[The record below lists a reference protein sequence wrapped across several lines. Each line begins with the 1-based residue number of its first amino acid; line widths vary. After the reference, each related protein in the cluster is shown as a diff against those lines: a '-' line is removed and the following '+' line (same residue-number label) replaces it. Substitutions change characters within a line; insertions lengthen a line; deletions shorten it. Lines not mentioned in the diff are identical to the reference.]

1 MSNVLKN
8 RYVRAILLSA
18 FLLQIGV
25 WVRNM
30 AILLYVM
37 DHTGGDPFAVSMISV
52 AEYAPIFLFSFLA
65 GTFADRWK
73 PRKTMVWCE
82 LLSALSVIG
91 VLLTFVYGS
100 WKAIFFAT
108 LISAILSQFSQP
120 SGMKLFKLHVP
131 GEQLQVGMSAYQTI
145 FAIFMVFGPIV
156 GTFVFQQWG
165 MEIAMVIT
173 AVAFLSA
180 AGVLYLLPP
189 DRVEKEGQQ
198 ETALLGEMVS
208 GIRYVFSSRVLSMLG
223 FCFLAVGFSLGMIQP
238 LGIFLVT
245 EQLQLPKES
254 LQWLITAQGVG
265 MIAGGA
271 MTMAA
276 AKTIPPQKLL
286 VMGLLGNAVAVAI
299 CGMSANLWLTLVAQ
313 FIAGLLL
320 PSIQIGINT
329 MLLKNTESTFI
340 GRVNGI
346 LTPLFTGSMVVM
358 MSITGVLKLYLPL
371 AVIYGIAAFLMIIGL
386 SFILPLYRMRE
397 GNVVQSTEQTGI

>member
-37 DHTGGDPFAVSMISV
+37 DHTGGDSFAVSMISV

-65 GTFADRWK
+65 GTFADRWQ

-82 LLSALSVIG
+82 VLSALSVVG

-145 FAIFMVFGPIV
+145 FAIFMVFGPII

-165 MEIAMVIT
+165 MEVAMVIT

-189 DRVEKEGQQ
+189 DRVEKEEQQ

-238 LGIFLVT
+238 LGIFIVT

-299 CGMSANLWLTLVAQ
+299 CGMSTNLWLTLVAQ

-358 MSITGVLKLYLPL
+358 MSITGVLKLHLPL

-386 SFILPLYRMRE
+386 SFILPLYRTRE

>member
-18 FLLQIGV
+18 FLLQIGI

-30 AILLYVM
+30 AILLFVM

-65 GTFADRWK
+65 GTFADRWQ

-82 LLSALSVIG
+82 VLSALSVVG

-165 MEIAMVIT
+165 MEVAMVIT

-189 DRVEKEGQQ
+189 DRVEKEEQQ
-198 ETALLGEMVS
+198 ETALLGEMIS

-238 LGIFLVT
+238 LGIFIVT

-299 CGMSANLWLTLVAQ
+299 CGMSTNLWLTLVAQ

-358 MSITGVLKLYLPL
+358 MSITGVLKLHFPL

-397 GNVVQSTEQTGI
+397 GTVVQSTEQTGI

>member
-8 RYVRAILLSA
+8 RYVRAILLSG

-65 GTFADRWK
+65 GTFADRWQ

-82 LLSALSVIG
+82 VLSALSVVG

-131 GEQLQVGMSAYQTI
+131 SEQLQVGMSAYQTI

-165 MEIAMVIT
+165 MEVAMVIT

-189 DRVEKEGQQ
+189 DRVEKEEQQ

-238 LGIFLVT
+238 LGIFIVT

-276 AKTIPPQKLL
+276 AKMIPPQKLL
-286 VMGLLGNAVAVAI
+286 VMGLLGNAVAVAV
-299 CGMSANLWLTLVAQ
+299 CGMSTNLWLTLVAQ

-358 MSITGVLKLYLPL
+358 MSITGVLKLHLPL

>member
-30 AILLYVM
+30 AILLFVM

-52 AEYAPIFLFSFLA
+52 AEFAPIFLFSFLA
-65 GTFADRWK
+65 GTFADRWQ

-82 LLSALSVIG
+82 VLSALSVVL

-108 LISAILSQFSQP
+108 LISAVLSQFSQP

-131 GEQLQVGMSAYQTI
+131 GEQLQMGMSAYQTI

-165 MEIAMVIT
+165 MEVAMVIT

-189 DRVEKEGQQ
+189 DRVEKAEQQ
-198 ETALLGEMVS
+198 ESALLGEMVS
-208 GIRYVFSSRVLSMLG
+208 GIRYVFTSRVLSLLG

-245 EQLQLPKES
+245 EQLHLPKES

-276 AKTIPPQKLL
+276 AKKIPPQRLL
-286 VMGLLGNAVAVAI
+286 VMGLLGNAVALAI
-299 CGMSANLWLTLVAQ
+299 CGISTQLWLTLVAQ

-329 MLLKNTESTFI
+329 MLMKNTESSFI

-358 MSITGVLKLYLPL
+358 MSIAGVLKLHLPL
-371 AVIYGIAAFLMIIGL
+371 VAIYGIAAVLMMIGL

-397 GNVVQSTEQTGI
+397 GNVVQSTEQTGT

>member
-8 RYVRAILLSA
+8 RYVRSILLSA

-30 AILLYVM
+30 AILLFVM
-37 DHTGGDPFAVSMISV
+37 DHTGGDSFAVSMISV

-65 GTFADRWK
+65 GTFADRWQ

-82 LLSALSVIG
+82 VLSALSVVG

-165 MEIAMVIT
+165 MEVAMVIT

-189 DRVEKEGQQ
+189 DRVEKEEQQ

-238 LGIFLVT
+238 LGIFIVT

-286 VMGLLGNAVAVAI
+286 VMGLLGNAIAVAI
-299 CGMSANLWLTLVAQ
+299 CGMSTNLWLTLVAQ

-358 MSITGVLKLYLPL
+358 MSITGVLKLHLPL

-397 GNVVQSTEQTGI
+397 GNMVQSTEQTGT

>member
-37 DHTGGDPFAVSMISV
+37 DHTGGDSFAVSMISV

-65 GTFADRWK
+65 GTFADRWQ

-82 LLSALSVIG
+82 VLSALSVVG

-145 FAIFMVFGPIV
+145 FAIFMVFGPII

-165 MEIAMVIT
+165 MEVAMVIT

-189 DRVEKEGQQ
+189 DRVEKEEQQ

-238 LGIFLVT
+238 LGIFIVT

-299 CGMSANLWLTLVAQ
+299 CGMSTNLWLTLVAQ

-358 MSITGVLKLYLPL
+358 MSITGVLKLHLPL

>member
-8 RYVRAILLSA
+8 RYVRSILLSA

-30 AILLYVM
+30 AILLFVM
-37 DHTGGDPFAVSMISV
+37 DHTGGDSFAISMISV

-65 GTFADRWK
+65 GTFADRWQ

-82 LLSALSVIG
+82 VLSALSVVG

-165 MEIAMVIT
+165 MEVAMVIT

-189 DRVEKEGQQ
+189 DRVEKEEQQ

-238 LGIFLVT
+238 LGIFIVT

-276 AKTIPPQKLL
+276 SKTIPPQKLL
-286 VMGLLGNAVAVAI
+286 VMGLLGNAIAVAI
-299 CGMSANLWLTLVAQ
+299 CGMSTNLWLTLVAQ
-313 FIAGLLL
+313 FFAGLLL

-329 MLLKNTESTFI
+329 MLLKNAESTFI

-358 MSITGVLKLYLPL
+358 MSITGILKLHLPL

-386 SFILPLYRMRE
+386 SFILPLYRMKE

>member
-1 MSNVLKN
+1 MSNVFKN

-18 FLLQIGV
+18 FLLQIGI

-30 AILLYVM
+30 AILLFVM

-65 GTFADRWK
+65 GTFADRWQ

-82 LLSALSVIG
+82 VLSALSVVG
-91 VLLTFVYGS
+91 VLLTFIYGS

-165 MEIAMVIT
+165 MEVAMVIT

-189 DRVEKEGQQ
+189 DRVEKEEQQ

-238 LGIFLVT
+238 LGIFIVT

-299 CGMSANLWLTLVAQ
+299 CGMSTNLWLTLVAQ

-358 MSITGVLKLYLPL
+358 MSITGVLKLHLPL

>member
-18 FLLQIGV
+18 VLLQIGV

-30 AILLYVM
+30 AILLFVM
-37 DHTGGDPFAVSMISV
+37 DHTGEDPFAVSMISV

-82 LLSALSVIG
+82 VLSALSVVG
-91 VLLTFVYGS
+91 VLLTFVFGS

-165 MEIAMVIT
+165 MEVAMVIT
-173 AVAFLSA
+173 AVTFLAA

-189 DRVEKEGQQ
+189 DRVEKEEQQ

-238 LGIFLVT
+238 LGIFIVT

-299 CGMSANLWLTLVAQ
+299 CGMSTNLWLTLVAQ

-358 MSITGVLKLYLPL
+358 MSITGVLKLYFPL

-397 GNVVQSTEQTGI
+397 GNVVQSTEQTGT

>member
-1 MSNVLKN
+1 MSNVFKN

-18 FLLQIGV
+18 FLLQIGI

-30 AILLYVM
+30 AILLFVM

-65 GTFADRWK
+65 GTFADRWQ

-82 LLSALSVIG
+82 VLSALSVVG

-165 MEIAMVIT
+165 MEVAMVIT

-189 DRVEKEGQQ
+189 DRVEKEEQQ
-198 ETALLGEMVS
+198 ETALLGEMIS

-238 LGIFLVT
+238 LGIFIVT

-299 CGMSANLWLTLVAQ
+299 CGMSTNLWLTLVAQ

-358 MSITGVLKLYLPL
+358 MSITGVLKLHLPL

>member
-30 AILLYVM
+30 AILLFVM

-82 LLSALSVIG
+82 LLSALSVVG

-165 MEIAMVIT
+165 MEVAMVIT

-189 DRVEKEGQQ
+189 DRVEKEEQQ
-198 ETALLGEMVS
+198 ESALLGEMVS
-208 GIRYVFSSRVLSMLG
+208 GIRYVLSSRVLSMLG

-238 LGIFLVT
+238 LGIFIVT

-299 CGMSANLWLTLVAQ
+299 CGMSTNLWLTLVAQ

-358 MSITGVLKLYLPL
+358 MSITGVLKLHLPL
-371 AVIYGIAAFLMIIGL
+371 AVIYGIAGFLMIIGL

>member
-18 FLLQIGV
+18 VLLQIGV

-65 GTFADRWK
+65 GTFADRWQ

-82 LLSALSVIG
+82 VLSALSVVG
-91 VLLTFVYGS
+91 VLLTFVFGS

-165 MEIAMVIT
+165 MEVSMVIT
-173 AVAFLSA
+173 AVAFLAA

-189 DRVEKEGQQ
+189 DRVEKEEQQ

-238 LGIFLVT
+238 LGIFIVT

-276 AKTIPPQKLL
+276 SKTIPPQKLL

-299 CGMSANLWLTLVAQ
+299 CGMSTNLWLTLVAQ

-397 GNVVQSTEQTGI
+397 GNVVQSTEQTGT

>member
-18 FLLQIGV
+18 FLLQIGI

-30 AILLYVM
+30 AILLFVM

-65 GTFADRWK
+65 GTFADRWQ

-82 LLSALSVIG
+82 VLSALSVVG

-165 MEIAMVIT
+165 MEVAMVIT

-189 DRVEKEGQQ
+189 DRVEKEEQQ

-238 LGIFLVT
+238 LGIFIVT
-245 EQLQLPKES
+245 EQLQLPKEN

-276 AKTIPPQKLL
+276 SKTIPPQKLL
-286 VMGLLGNAVAVAI
+286 VMGLLGNAIAVAI
-299 CGMSANLWLTLVAQ
+299 CGMSTNLWLTLVAQ

-358 MSITGVLKLYLPL
+358 MSITGVLKLHLPL

>member
-18 FLLQIGV
+18 VLLQIGV

-65 GTFADRWK
+65 GTFADRWQ

-82 LLSALSVIG
+82 VLSALSVVG
-91 VLLTFVYGS
+91 VLLTFVFGS

-165 MEIAMVIT
+165 MEVAMVIT
-173 AVAFLSA
+173 AVAFLAA

-189 DRVEKEGQQ
+189 DRVEKEEQQ

-238 LGIFLVT
+238 LGIFIVT

-299 CGMSANLWLTLVAQ
+299 CGMSTNLWLTLVAQ

-397 GNVVQSTEQTGI
+397 GNVVQSTEQTGT

>member
-18 FLLQIGV
+18 VLLQIGV

-65 GTFADRWK
+65 GTFADRWQ

-82 LLSALSVIG
+82 VLSALSVVG
-91 VLLTFVYGS
+91 VLLTFVFGS

-131 GEQLQVGMSAYQTI
+131 SEQLQVGMSAYQTI

-165 MEIAMVIT
+165 MEVAMVIT
-173 AVAFLSA
+173 AVAFLAA

-189 DRVEKEGQQ
+189 DRVEKEEQQ

-238 LGIFLVT
+238 LGIFIVT

-299 CGMSANLWLTLVAQ
+299 CGMSTNLWLTLVAQ

-397 GNVVQSTEQTGI
+397 GNVVQSTEQTGT

>member
-37 DHTGGDPFAVSMISV
+37 DHTGGDSFAVSMISV

-65 GTFADRWK
+65 GTFADRWQ

-82 LLSALSVIG
+82 VLSALSVVG

-145 FAIFMVFGPIV
+145 FAIFMVFGPII

-165 MEIAMVIT
+165 MEVAMVIT

-189 DRVEKEGQQ
+189 DRVEKEEQQ

-238 LGIFLVT
+238 LGIFIVT

-299 CGMSANLWLTLVAQ
+299 CGMSTNLWLTLVAQ

-329 MLLKNTESTFI
+329 MLLKNAESTFI

-358 MSITGVLKLYLPL
+358 MSITGVLKLHLPL

>member
-358 MSITGVLKLYLPL
+358 MSITGVLKLHLPL

>member
-37 DHTGGDPFAVSMISV
+37 DHTGGDSFAVSMISV

-65 GTFADRWK
+65 GTFADRWQ

-82 LLSALSVIG
+82 VLSALSVVG

-165 MEIAMVIT
+165 MEVAMVIT

-189 DRVEKEGQQ
+189 DRVEKEEQQ

-238 LGIFLVT
+238 LGIFIVT

-299 CGMSANLWLTLVAQ
+299 CGMSTNLWLTLVAQ

-358 MSITGVLKLYLPL
+358 MSITGVLKLHLPL

>member
-37 DHTGGDPFAVSMISV
+37 DHTGGDSFAVSMISV

-65 GTFADRWK
+65 GTFADRWQ

-82 LLSALSVIG
+82 VLSALSVVG

-165 MEIAMVIT
+165 MEVAMVIT

-189 DRVEKEGQQ
+189 DRVEKEEQQ

-208 GIRYVFSSRVLSMLG
+208 GIRYVLSSRVLSMLG

-238 LGIFLVT
+238 LGIFIVT

-299 CGMSANLWLTLVAQ
+299 CGMSTNLWLTLVAQ

-329 MLLKNTESTFI
+329 MLLKNAESTFI

-358 MSITGVLKLYLPL
+358 MSITGVLKLHLPL

>member
-18 FLLQIGV
+18 FLLQVGV

-30 AILLYVM
+30 AILLFVM

-82 LLSALSVIG
+82 LLSALSVVG

-120 SGMKLFKLHVP
+120 SGMKLFKLHIP

-165 MEIAMVIT
+165 MEVAMVIT

-189 DRVEKEGQQ
+189 DRVEKEEQQ

-208 GIRYVFSSRVLSMLG
+208 GIRYVLSSRVLSMLG

-238 LGIFLVT
+238 LGIFIVT

-276 AKTIPPQKLL
+276 AKTSPPQKLL

-299 CGMSANLWLTLVAQ
+299 CGMSTNLWLTLVAQ

-358 MSITGVLKLYLPL
+358 MSITGVLKLHLPL
-371 AVIYGIAAFLMIIGL
+371 AVIYGIAGFLMIIGL

-397 GNVVQSTEQTGI
+397 GNVVQSTEQTGT

>member
-30 AILLYVM
+30 AILLFVM

-65 GTFADRWK
+65 GTFADRWQ

-82 LLSALSVIG
+82 VLSALSVVG

-165 MEIAMVIT
+165 MEVAMVIT

-189 DRVEKEGQQ
+189 DRVEKEEQQ

-238 LGIFLVT
+238 LGIFIVT

-299 CGMSANLWLTLVAQ
+299 CGMSTNLWLTLVAQ

-358 MSITGVLKLYLPL
+358 MSITGVLKLHLPL
-371 AVIYGIAAFLMIIGL
+371 AVIYGIAAFLLIIGL

-397 GNVVQSTEQTGI
+397 GNVVQSTEQTGV

>member
-30 AILLYVM
+30 AILLFVM

-65 GTFADRWK
+65 GTFADRWQ

-82 LLSALSVIG
+82 VLSALSVVG
-91 VLLTFVYGS
+91 VLLTFVFGS

-131 GEQLQVGMSAYQTI
+131 SEQLQVGMSAYQTI

-165 MEIAMVIT
+165 MEVAMVIT

-189 DRVEKEGQQ
+189 DRIEKGEQQ

-238 LGIFLVT
+238 LGIFIVT

-299 CGMSANLWLTLVAQ
+299 CGMSTNLWLTLVAQ

-329 MLLKNTESTFI
+329 MLLKNTDSTFI

-397 GNVVQSTEQTGI
+397 GNVVQSTEQTGV

>member
-8 RYVRAILLSA
+8 RYVRAILLSG

-30 AILLYVM
+30 AILLFVM

-65 GTFADRWK
+65 GTFADRWQ

-82 LLSALSVIG
+82 VLSALSVVG

-165 MEIAMVIT
+165 MEVAMVIT

-189 DRVEKEGQQ
+189 DRVEKEEQQ

-238 LGIFLVT
+238 LGIFIVT

-286 VMGLLGNAVAVAI
+286 VMGLLGNAVAVAV
-299 CGMSANLWLTLVAQ
+299 CGMSTILWLTLVAQ

-358 MSITGVLKLYLPL
+358 MSITGVLKLHLPL

>member
-65 GTFADRWK
+65 GTFADRWQ

-82 LLSALSVIG
+82 VLSALSVVG

-165 MEIAMVIT
+165 MEVAMVIT

-189 DRVEKEGQQ
+189 DRVEKEEQQ

-238 LGIFLVT
+238 LGIFIVT

-286 VMGLLGNAVAVAI
+286 VMGLLGNAIAVAI
-299 CGMSANLWLTLVAQ
+299 CGISTNLWLTLVAQ

-358 MSITGVLKLYLPL
+358 MSITGVLKLHLPL
-371 AVIYGIAAFLMIIGL
+371 AVIYGIAGFLMIIGL
-386 SFILPLYRMRE
+386 SFILPLYRMKE

>member
-8 RYVRAILLSA
+8 SYVRAILLSA

-37 DHTGGDPFAVSMISV
+37 DHTGGDPYAVSMISV

-65 GTFADRWK
+65 GTFADRWQ

-82 LLSALSVIG
+82 VLSALSVVG

-165 MEIAMVIT
+165 MEVAMVIT

-189 DRVEKEGQQ
+189 DRVEKEEQQ

-238 LGIFLVT
+238 LGIFIVT

-299 CGMSANLWLTLVAQ
+299 CGMSTNLWLTLVAQ
-313 FIAGLLL
+313 FVAGLLL

-358 MSITGVLKLYLPL
+358 MSITGVLKVHLPL

-397 GNVVQSTEQTGI
+397 GNVVQSTEQTGV

>member
-30 AILLYVM
+30 AILLFVM

-65 GTFADRWK
+65 GTFADRWQ

-82 LLSALSVIG
+82 VLSALSVVG

-165 MEIAMVIT
+165 MEVAMVIT

-189 DRVEKEGQQ
+189 DRVEKEEQQ

-238 LGIFLVT
+238 LGIFIVT

-299 CGMSANLWLTLVAQ
+299 CGMSTNLWLTLVAQ

-358 MSITGVLKLYLPL
+358 MSITGVLKLHLPL

>member
-30 AILLYVM
+30 AILLFVM
-37 DHTGGDPFAVSMISV
+37 DHTGEDPFAVSMISV

-65 GTFADRWK
+65 GTFADRWQ

-82 LLSALSVIG
+82 LLSALSVVG

-189 DRVEKEGQQ
+189 DRVEKGEQQ

-223 FCFLAVGFSLGMIQP
+223 FCFLAVGFSLGLIQP
-238 LGIFLVT
+238 LGIFIVT

-254 LQWLITAQGVG
+254 LQWLITAQGLG

-286 VMGLLGNAVAVAI
+286 VTGLLGNAVAVAV
-299 CGMSANLWLTLVAQ
+299 CGMSTNLWLTLVAQ

-358 MSITGVLKLYLPL
+358 MSITGALKLYLPL

-386 SFILPLYRMRE
+386 SFILRLYRMRE

>member
-82 LLSALSVIG
+82 LLSALSVVG

-358 MSITGVLKLYLPL
+358 MSITGVLKLHLPL

>member
-18 FLLQIGV
+18 FLLQVGV

-30 AILLYVM
+30 AILLFVM

-82 LLSALSVIG
+82 LLSALSVVG

-120 SGMKLFKLHVP
+120 SGMKLFKLHIP

-165 MEIAMVIT
+165 MEVAMVIT

-189 DRVEKEGQQ
+189 DRVEKEEQQ

-208 GIRYVFSSRVLSMLG
+208 GIRYVLSSRVLSLLG

-238 LGIFLVT
+238 LGIFIVT

-299 CGMSANLWLTLVAQ
+299 CGMSTNLWLTLVAQ

-358 MSITGVLKLYLPL
+358 MSITGVLKLHLPL
-371 AVIYGIAAFLMIIGL
+371 AVIYGIAGFLMIIGL

>member
-18 FLLQIGV
+18 FLLQIGI

-30 AILLYVM
+30 AILLFVM

-65 GTFADRWK
+65 GTFADRWQ

-82 LLSALSVIG
+82 VLSALSVVG

-165 MEIAMVIT
+165 MEVAMVIT

-189 DRVEKEGQQ
+189 DRVEKEEQQ

-238 LGIFLVT
+238 LGIFIVT

-276 AKTIPPQKLL
+276 SKTIPPQKLL
-286 VMGLLGNAVAVAI
+286 VMGLLGNALAVAI
-299 CGMSANLWLTLVAQ
+299 CGMSTNLWLTLVAQ

-358 MSITGVLKLYLPL
+358 MSITGVLKLHLPL

>member
-30 AILLYVM
+30 AILLFVM

-65 GTFADRWK
+65 GTFADRWQ

-82 LLSALSVIG
+82 VLSALSVVG

-165 MEIAMVIT
+165 MEVAMVIT

-189 DRVEKEGQQ
+189 DRVEKEEQQ

-238 LGIFLVT
+238 LGIFIVT

-286 VMGLLGNAVAVAI
+286 VMGLLGNAVAVAV
-299 CGMSANLWLTLVAQ
+299 CGMSTNLWLTLVAQ

-329 MLLKNTESTFI
+329 MLLKNTDSTFI

-358 MSITGVLKLYLPL
+358 MSITGVLKLHLPL

>member
-18 FLLQIGV
+18 FLLQIGI

-30 AILLYVM
+30 AILLFVM

-65 GTFADRWK
+65 GTFADRWQ

-82 LLSALSVIG
+82 VLSALSVVG

-165 MEIAMVIT
+165 MEVAMVIT

-189 DRVEKEGQQ
+189 DRVEKEEQQ

-238 LGIFLVT
+238 LGIFIVT

-276 AKTIPPQKLL
+276 SKTIPPQKLL
-286 VMGLLGNAVAVAI
+286 VMGLLGNAIAVAI
-299 CGMSANLWLTLVAQ
+299 CGMSTNLWLTLVAQ

-358 MSITGVLKLYLPL
+358 MSITGVLKLHLPL